1 MKFTIFTPTHNPEY
15 LKRLDESIKLQTIQD
30 FEWLIVPNGEFV
42 QKSTEIESIVSCPQV
57 RVLPYIGETSNIGEI
72 KKFCCDNA
80 KGEILVE
87 VDHDDELVPC
97 CLEKLADAFADET
110 IDFAYSNCVEI
121 KNGESFTYDG
131 KFGWQYRPFVW
142 KNKTYSECIAFDPSP
157 ASFSRIWFAPNHV
170 RAWKKSFYEKIGG
183 HNPKRDVLDDHELMC
198 KTYIAGNVKHIDE
211 CLYIYHYH
219 VNNTCKGDRNAFIQT
234 ETMNIYSQY
243 IYQLVEKW
251 CDLKG
256 LRKIDLCGAHSKPE
270 GYESVDLKGGD
281 IKANLNKKWPFKS
294 GTVGLFRAHDAL
306 EHLKNPIHVMKE
318 AYRCLAPNGW
328 FLTMTPSTDGRGAFQ
343 DPTHVSFWNSN
354 SFWYY
359 AKSQTAKYIDT
370 PVRFQTPNVRNF
382 FPSEWHKLHNIVYV
396 KADLYKFHGRTP
408 GLIEI

>member
-131 KFGWQYRPFVW
+131 KFV
-142 KNKTYSECIAFDPSP
+142 
-157 ASFSRIWFAPNHV
+157 
-170 RAWKKSFYEKIGG
+170 
-183 HNPKRDVLDDHELMC
+183 
-198 KTYIAGNVKHIDE
+198 YIV
-211 CLYIYHYH
+211 
-219 VNNTCKGDRNAFIQT
+219 
-234 ETMNIYSQY
+234 
-243 IYQLVEKW
+243 
-251 CDLKG
+251 
-256 LRKIDLCGAHSKPE
+256 
-270 GYESVDLKGGD
+270 
-281 IKANLNKKWPFKS
+281 
-294 GTVGLFRAHDAL
+294 
-306 EHLKNPIHVMKE
+306 
-318 AYRCLAPNGW
+318 
-328 FLTMTPSTDGRGAFQ
+328 
-343 DPTHVSFWNSN
+343 
-354 SFWYY
+354 
-359 AKSQTAKYIDT
+359 SQTANEITVYNSYTFEVVKRITAST
-370 PVRFQTPNVRNF
+370 PSAVSNV
-382 FPSEWHKLHNIVYV
+382 
-396 KADLYKFHGRTP
+396 
-408 GLIEI
+408 GLRIEELGL